1 MPSEGRQILSLLR
14 MPVSPLSLSADFYCN
29 LTLAKVMNRRQ
40 FVSGITAA
48 ALAQQPSPRPPNF
61 IVILSDDQGS
71 HDLGFLGAKDLKT
84 PHLDALA
91 ASGMH
96 FTNWYANAPMCAPS
110 RAGLL
115 TGRYPARAG
124 VPHNGPNLPIEEST
138 IASLLR
144 ERGYATGLVGKWHLG
159 DQNASS
165 PNQHGFDSFFG
176 FHGGCVDYYSHRF
189 YWGEPRRPNYHDLWR
204 NGTEVFADGEYLTTR
219 LAAEATRFIWDH
231 RDGPFFLFLTFS
243 APHYPMHAPA
253 EYIHRFAH
261 LPPERRTYAAM
272 LAAMDDGVGEVR
284 SALRELQ
291 LESNTLV
298 LFLADNGATR
308 EARAGLDG
316 KPATTGDNGGR
327 RGFKFSAFDG
337 GIHVPAIASWPGVI
351 KAGQVS
357 EQLGSHFDVLPTILE
372 IAGTKPAAPLD
383 GVSLLTVLKGG
394 ALKPRAPLFWASQGQ
409 FAMRK
414 GNWKLVMNGI
424 IADGTAEGARTLT
437 GEDSVF
443 LSDLRSDP
451 GETRNLRRAHPQI
464 VDEMM
469 TAVEAWKREMPKEQ

>member
-1 MPSEGRQILSLLR
+1 
-14 MPVSPLSLSADFYCN
+14 
-29 LTLAKVMNRRQ
+29 MNRRE
-40 FVSGITAA
+40 FLYGITATA
-48 ALAQQPSPRPPNF
+48 FAQQPPARPPNF

-84 PHLDALA
+84 PNLDSLA

-115 TGRYPARAG
+115 TGRYPARVG
-124 VPHNGPNLPIEEST
+124 VPRNGLNLPMEERT

-176 FHGGCVDYYSHRF
+176 FHSGCVDYYSHRY

-204 NGTEVFADGEYLTTR
+204 NREEVFADGEYLTTR
-219 LAAEATRFIWDH
+219 LTTEATKFISDH
-231 RDGPFFLFLTFS
+231 QAQPFFLFLTFN

-253 EYIHRFAH
+253 EYMRRFPL

-272 LAAMDDGVGEVR
+272 MAAMDDGVGEVR
-284 SALRELQ
+284 SVLRELG

-298 LFLADNGATR
+298 FFLADNGATR
-308 EARAGLDG
+308 EPRAGLDG
-316 KPATTGDNGGR
+316 KPATAGGNGVR

-351 KAGQVS
+351 KPRQVS
-357 EQLGSHFDVLPTILE
+357 EQIGSHFDVLPTILE
-372 IAGTKPAAPLD
+372 LAGTKAAKPVD
-383 GVSLLTVLKGG
+383 GVSLLSVLKGG
-394 ALKPRAPLFWASQGQ
+394 QPIQRPPLFWASQGQ
-409 FAMRK
+409 LAMRK
-414 GNWKLVMNGI
+414 ENWKLVVNGI
-424 IADGTAEGARTLT
+424 IADGTPEGAKALT
-437 GEDSVF
+437 GEDSMF
-443 LSDLRSDP
+443 RSDLKQDP
-451 GETRNLRRAHPQI
+451 GETKNLRRANPKI

-469 TAVEAWKREMPKEQ
+469 TAAEAWKKEMPKE